1 MKIDT
6 ADIHT
11 SLGSSVLVVLWWV
24 ALWFMF
30 EEAIL
35 FVSGNRRHVKM
46 MICLII
52 TASIIAICS
61 FFPHHLS
68 RF

>member
-1 MKIDT
+1 MKIEV

-11 SLGSSVLVVLWWV
+11 NLSSSILVVLWWV
-24 ALWFMF
+24 ALWFIF

-35 FVSGNRRHVKM
+35 FVSGNRRHIKM

-52 TASIIAICS
+52 TVSIIVVCS
-61 FFPHHLS
+61 VFPHHLKH
-68 RF
+68 F

>member
-1 MKIDT
+1 MKIDA

-11 SLGSSVLVVLWWV
+11 SLSSSILVVLWWV

-35 FVSGNRRHVKM
+35 FVSGNRRHIKM

-52 TASIIAICS
+52 TVSIIIICS
-61 FFPHHLS
+61 VFPYHL
-68 RF
+68 RHF